1 MSSTPILD
9 RVGAQTPTTHPSA
22 VADAVLAFSGGQ
34 DSTTLLAWAC
44 HRFGEHRVRTIG
56 FRYGQRHSVE
66 LEQAAAIAEKF
77 GVPFAILDVAALG
90 QLGAAALTS
99 PHIEVE
105 AEASEGS
112 GNEHAA
118 RGGLPSTFV
127 PGRNLLFLGLV
138 GAYAAQHDIPN
149 IITGICEA
157 DEAGYPDCRL
167 EFAQSM
173 ETTLNLAMGLPIRVP
188 SMSGSGE
195 PGIHLLA
202 PLLTLDK
209 ADTWRLADELNV
221 KDVIVNDTH
230 TCYRGEHDTLHD
242 WGYGCAT
249 CPACVERMKG
259 YAEAFDAPHV
269 WDEVAAAEGED

>member
-1 MSSTPILD
+1 MSTTPILD
-9 RVGAQTPTTHPSA
+9 RIGGQTPTTHPSA
-22 VADAVLAFSGGQ
+22 IADAVIALSGGQ

-44 HRFGEHRVRTIG
+44 HRFGEHRVRAIG
-56 FRYGQRHSVE
+56 FRYGQRHAVE
-66 LEQAAAIAEKF
+66 LDQAAAIAAKF
-77 GVPFAILDVAALG
+77 GVPFQVLDIAALG

-99 PHIEVE
+99 PDIEVNAD
-105 AEASEGS
+105 AEGT
-112 GNEHAA
+112 GNDHAE

-173 ETTLNLAMGLPIRVP
+173 ETTLNLAMGLPVRTNA
-188 SMSGSGE
+188 MFSGE

-221 KDVIVNDTH
+221 VDVIVNDTH
-230 TCYRGEHDTLHD
+230 TCYRGEHDTLHS
-242 WGYGCAT
+242 WGYGCGD
-249 CPACVERMKG
+249 CPACDERRKGFEQAFADATVE
-259 YAEAFDAPHV
+259 A
-269 WDEVAAAEGED
+269 